1 MPGFMNR
8 GPDAL
13 ESLAAASPA
22 TSTPLHPN
30 PNPEDGP
37 AHRLAHVSERFSQFY
52 NDLENEKAQ
61 RREAENGRRNALY
74 DQVQRL
80 ELDLETEDRRHES
93 DRLLRE
99 KVEADLRA
107 MEEGTRRTCETHDME
122 LKASVDALSALLR

>member
-1 MPGFMNR
+1 MNR

-80 ELDLETEDRRHES
+80 ELDLETEVRRRQES

-107 MEEGTRRTCETHDME
+107 MEEGIAAHVRETHNGTE
-122 LKASVDALSALLR
+122 SLRRRPLPLLR

>member
-1 MPGFMNR
+1 MRVSLPPPRRRPPSPPQPQPGGR
-8 GPDAL
+8 
-13 ESLAAASPA
+13 
-22 TSTPLHPN
+22 
-30 PNPEDGP
+30 P

-80 ELDLETEDRRHES
+80 ELDLETEVRRRQES

-107 MEEGTRRTCETHDME
+107 MEEGIARRACERH
-122 LKASVDALSALLR
+122 RWN